1 MDAPAET
8 TVPGTESAQA
18 WFPRSVLAGYGVLL
32 GAAGG
37 SAGYQTQ
44 LAAPARAMGVS
55 ALVLGGG
62 CLVLA
67 ARRRGRPAAP
77 VIDDAAEPESAAAEP
92 EVADEA
98 EAQAAEL
105 ETAEP
110 QSVAEE
116 GESRTAIP
124 AQPAREE
131 ADAVAPAEVPPDSL
145 RLERLEAELAD
156 ERARVDR
163 VTAELAALR
172 QVVVEQR
179 SATKS

>member
-1 MDAPAET
+1 
-8 TVPGTESAQA
+8 
-18 WFPRSVLAGYGVLL
+18 VLAGYGVLL
-32 GAAGG
+32 GAAGA
-37 SAGYQTQ
+37 SAAYQIQ
-44 LAAPARAMGVS
+44 LAAAVRAMGVS

-67 ARRRGRPAAP
+67 ARRPGRTAAP
-77 VIDDAAEPESAAAEP
+77 VVDEAAEPESTAPEP

-105 ETAEP
+105 EAAEP
-110 QSVAEE
+110 ESATEE

-131 ADAVAPAEVPPDSL
+131 ADAVVADSL